1 MAKGVDPKLVKAI
14 IANLTKSGKGVADD
28 VVKSGGNLVDEIK
41 AAMAAVTGSAPKAP
55 RLPKNPPKS
64 KPLSQKELTTM
75 KTDDKYLRSEGR
87 RLAKEEIDNGINYMS
102 DEEVAILELYKNSK
116 AANKAPK
123 NPPKSGRGEA
133 GAKVK
138 LTQEERDLIK
148 QGANPKNPKAPPKDV
163 GRAVNAEEEFVAGM
177 QPTTAEVWKN
187 GPALDKYASKN
198 GPDTLDAEE
207 YATLKLYNQFIKAGK
222 TPPAPRLPKNP
233 PKSGRG
239 KNPPAAGAVIP
250 APKSPKPKSPKTGT
264 ADAAERAAT
273 KKAKSEA
280 NSAKWAE
287 EREAYNAVKRAE
299 REARKAKNKAD
310 WAKRLE
316 TEFDGNVVAAR
327 KATSKGANKNKK
339 GKK

>member
-55 RLPKNPPKS
+55 RVPKNPPKS
-64 KPLSQKELTTM
+64 RAVASEKPLTPAEYASAKA
-75 KTDDKYLRSEGR
+75 DDAS
-87 RLAKEEIDNGINYMS
+87 LAKTGRELVKEEKLMGTGSMDAN
-102 DEEVAILELYKNSK
+102 DLAI
-116 AANKAPK
+116 
-123 NPPKSGRGEA
+123 
-133 GAKVK
+133 
-138 LTQEERDLIK
+138 
-148 QGANPKNPKAPPKDV
+148 
-163 GRAVNAEEEFVAGM
+163 
-177 QPTTAEVWKN
+177 
-187 GPALDKYASKN
+187 
-198 GPDTLDAEE
+198 
-207 YATLKLYNQFIKAGK
+207 LKLYKSGAFTTTSK
-222 TPPAPRLPKNP
+222 LPKNP

-239 KNPPAAGAVIP
+239 KNPPAAGAVVP
-250 APKSPKPKSPKTGT
+250 APKNPKPKSPKTGT

-273 KKAKSEA
+273 KNAKSEA

-339 GKK
+339 GKR

>member
-102 DEEVAILELYKNSK
+102 DEEVAILKLYKNSK

-123 NPPKSGRGEA
+123 NPPKSGRG
-133 GAKVK
+133 
-138 LTQEERDLIK
+138 
-148 QGANPKNPKAPPKDV
+148 
-163 GRAVNAEEEFVAGM
+163 
-177 QPTTAEVWKN
+177 
-187 GPALDKYASKN
+187 
-198 GPDTLDAEE
+198 
-207 YATLKLYNQFIKAGK
+207 
-222 TPPAPRLPKNP
+222 
-233 PKSGRG
+233 
-239 KNPPAAGAVIP
+239 KNPPAAGAVVP

-264 ADAAERAAT
+264 ADAAERDAI
-273 KKAKSEA
+273 KQAKSEA

-316 TEFDGNVVAAR
+316 TEFDGNVVTAR

>member
-123 NPPKSGRGEA
+123 NPPKSGRG
-133 GAKVK
+133 
-138 LTQEERDLIK
+138 
-148 QGANPKNPKAPPKDV
+148 
-163 GRAVNAEEEFVAGM
+163 
-177 QPTTAEVWKN
+177 
-187 GPALDKYASKN
+187 
-198 GPDTLDAEE
+198 
-207 YATLKLYNQFIKAGK
+207 
-222 TPPAPRLPKNP
+222 
-233 PKSGRG
+233 
-239 KNPPAAGAVIP
+239 KNPPAAGAVVP

-327 KATSKGANKNKK
+327 KATSKGANKK
-339 GKK
+339 GKTDKK